1 MNFSLSLAWP
11 LRLSAALALA
21 SALACRT
28 PCVLVTPNQEA
39 AELAWLGQAGP
50 GSWSHTSQH
59 WGALPNLGP
68 VSLAILPM
76 DLESV
81 QELPDCDD
89 CPKVKSFLAPLAR
102 PLWVPNEGSR
112 VRLVERADEADWVLE
127 SRLVTVYVGDA
138 LTLPYPLGPNLI
150 PERDHWA
157 VTWYRIRDRRS
168 GKILWACRIA
178 PPAVSRVR
186 WRALSA
192 EPVHQHLEKHRG
204 QLAVHLNA
212 ALNGSPGL

>member
-1 MNFSLSLAWP
+1 
-11 LRLSAALALA
+11 
-21 SALACRT
+21 
-28 PCVLVTPNQEA
+28 
-39 AELAWLGQAGP
+39 LGKAGP
-50 GSWSHTSQH
+50 GSWSHASQH
-59 WGALPNLGP
+59 WGALPNTGP

-89 CPKVKSFLAPLAR
+89 CPKVRSFLAPLAR
-102 PLWVPNEGSR
+102 PRWIPNEGSR
-112 VRLVERADEADWVLE
+112 VRLVEQADDADWVLE

-138 LTLPYPLGPNLI
+138 LTLPFPLWANLV
-150 PERDHWA
+150 PQRDHRA

-168 GKILWACRIA
+168 GKLLWACRIA

-186 WRALSA
+186 WRALRA
-192 EPVHQHLEKHRG
+192 EPMHQHLEKHLG

-212 ALNGSPGL
+212 ALNGSSGS

>member
-1 MNFSLSLAWP
+1 M
-11 LRLSAALALA
+11 
-21 SALACRT
+21 
-28 PCVLVTPNQEA
+28 LVTPNEEA
-39 AELAWLGQAGP
+39 VQRAWLGQTGP

-59 WGALPNLGP
+59 WGALPDIGP
-68 VSLAILPM
+68 VTLAILPM

-89 CPKVKSFLAPLAR
+89 CPKVKSFLSPLAR
-102 PLWVPNEGSR
+102 PRWVPNEGSR
-112 VRLVERADEADWVLE
+112 VQLVERPDEADWVLE
-127 SRLVTVYVGDA
+127 SRLVKVYVGDT
-138 LTLPYPLGPNLI
+138 LTLPYPLGPPPI

-168 GKILWACRIA
+168 GKLLWACRIA

-186 WRALSA
+186 WRALRA
-192 EPVHQHLEKHRG
+192 EPLHQHLEKHRG

-212 ALNGSPGL
+212 ALNGSPGS